1 MHDMCLADDVDGDN
15 GDTFGRTIEKGKSRK
30 YVIEEMWEKEM
41 LCSCAK
47 RLCIKRYN
55 WHSSRKSSEKEM
67 STIKISEHD
76 TYEGTIK
83 ENKGAKI
90 QKSITE
96 LIEFLKYCDYDEII
110 NNTVNT
116 LGGKLVFLFDVK
128 LCRENIFD

>member
-55 WHSSRKSSEKEM
+55 
-67 STIKISEHD
+67 
-76 TYEGTIK
+76 
-83 ENKGAKI
+83 
-90 QKSITE
+90 
-96 LIEFLKYCDYDEII
+96 
-110 NNTVNT
+110 
-116 LGGKLVFLFDVK
+116 
-128 LCRENIFD
+128 